1 MPSSTPKPGHDLATV
16 NPELA
21 KQAHGWDPV
30 TVTAGSNKRRGWICD
45 KGHVWSAAVADRS
58 GGRGCPTCAGQQ
70 VLAGFN
76 DLATVN
82 PELAQQAHGWDPAT
96 VTAHSGK
103 KVDWK
108 CGKGH
113 VWSAAV
119 NDRSGGRGCPICAG
133 RQVLAGFN
141 DLATVNPELSQQAHG
156 WDPVT
161 VTTGSNKKVGWKC
174 EKGHVWSAAVADRSQ
189 GSGCPICAVRL
200 FKPDLDAH
208 LYLLEHPK
216 RGLYQIGV
224 SNRIKGRLNEHARS
238 GWNVVD
244 VSSVMPGD
252 VAYRYEQDGRKA
264 IKSRGGCFTDLLGN
278 EKSSGYSEV
287 WKRASFRPKSLA
299 RLIQMVDQDRGGV
312 R

>member
-45 KGHVWSAAVADRS
+45 KGHIWDAVVAGRS
-58 GGRGCPTCAGQQ
+58 GGRGCPICAGRQ

-76 DLATVN
+76 DLTTIN
-82 PELAQQAHGWDPAT
+82 PELAKQAHGWDPAT

-113 VWSAAV
+113 VWGAAV
-119 NDRSGGRGCPICAG
+119 NDRS
-133 RQVLAGFN
+133 
-141 DLATVNPELSQQAHG
+141 
-156 WDPVT
+156 
-161 VTTGSNKKVGWKC
+161 
-174 EKGHVWSAAVADRSQ
+174 Q
-189 GSGCPICAVRL
+189 GNGCPICAVRL